1 LEQEEQENGTSTNPN
16 SKIVYDCMDPSPYYE
31 NQRESYIN
39 ESEMIDLGPDDS
51 GPEQAPVTSQTR
63 NGKNSTVN

>member
-1 LEQEEQENGTSTNPN
+1 
-16 SKIVYDCMDPSPYYE
+16 MDPSPYYE

-51 GPEQAPVTSQTR
+51 GPEQAPVTNQTR

>member
-1 LEQEEQENGTSTNPN
+1 
-16 SKIVYDCMDPSPYYE
+16 MDPSPYYE

-51 GPEQAPVTSQTR
+51 ALDTAPVTTQNR
-63 NGKNSTVN
+63 NGKGS